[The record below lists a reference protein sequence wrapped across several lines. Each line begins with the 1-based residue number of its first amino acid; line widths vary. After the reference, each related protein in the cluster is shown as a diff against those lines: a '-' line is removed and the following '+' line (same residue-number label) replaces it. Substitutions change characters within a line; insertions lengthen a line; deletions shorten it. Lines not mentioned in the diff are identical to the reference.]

1 MLLTDDS
8 QERLDRMVSLVL
20 HYVKRVTP
28 KVLNDYMLLVPC
40 VSLGATVVCL
50 TNNIYKNDIFF
61 CMVLFLFNFLNFP
74 LRETKL

>member
-20 HYVKRVTP
+20 HYVKRVIP

-61 CMVLFLFNFLNFP
+61 VWFCFCLIF
-74 LRETKL
+74 